1 MARQR
6 TFLSDYNPMRK
17 AFPYVLILD
26 DGTIEHAKIYAHDI
40 DDAVNR
46 LVQRPGIKDLKVFP
60 AF

>member
-1 MARQR
+1 
-6 TFLSDYNPMRK
+6 MRK